1 MWRNHTFPHDE
12 YFLEVMAVS
21 AKSLYSYSCSH
32 DFDRATVSILPIV
45 SNLPCHKPSS
55 GLVIK
60 CKPDEFTV
68 FNPPANQ
75 TCSAWGQD
83 FVTAFG
89 GYIDNPSASSACR
102 YCQYS
107 VGDQFFD
114 PLNISFSNRWR
125 DAFILFVFFSEL
137 YYLIKISKLI

>member
-1 MWRNHTFPHDE
+1 
-12 YFLEVMAVS
+12 MAVS
-21 AKSLYSYSCSH
+21 AKSLYSYSCGN
-32 DFDRATVSILPIV
+32 DFDGATVSISSIV
-45 SNLPCHKPSS
+45 SNLPCHKFSS

-60 CKPDEFTV
+60 CQPDEFTV

-83 FVTAFG
+83 FVDAFG
-89 GYIDNPSASSACR
+89 GYIDNPLASSACR

-107 VGDQFFD
+107 VGDQFFV

-125 DAFILFVFFSEL
+125 DAFILFAFFSEL
-137 YYLIKISKLI
+137 FYLFQISKLI